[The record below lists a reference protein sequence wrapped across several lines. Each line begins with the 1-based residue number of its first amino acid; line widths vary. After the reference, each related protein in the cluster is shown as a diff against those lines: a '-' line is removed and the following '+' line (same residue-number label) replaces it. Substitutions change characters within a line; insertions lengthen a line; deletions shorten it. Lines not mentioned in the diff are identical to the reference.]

1 MLIEKFST
9 QISHLEMLSI
19 GDFDGDGFDEEAVAY
34 IGGDYWTLFTIL
46 ISQFSHPISDED

>member
-1 MLIEKFST
+1 
-9 QISHLEMLSI
+9 MLSI